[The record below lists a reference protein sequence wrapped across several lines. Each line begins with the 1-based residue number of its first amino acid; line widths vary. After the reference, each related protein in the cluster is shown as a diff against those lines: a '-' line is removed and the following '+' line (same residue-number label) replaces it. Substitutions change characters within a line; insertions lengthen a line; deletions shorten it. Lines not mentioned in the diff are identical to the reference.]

1 MIVDFHTHIFPDKVA
16 AKAIPK
22 LSSVIH
28 LEPSMNGTIDGLKA
42 SMEKSGVDISI
53 VLPIVTNPHQF
64 DSILRFAVH
73 INETCSQDFGP
84 GLVSFGGL
92 HPMSENYKEQLRL
105 LQKGRHQGY
114 QTASKLSGT
123 PL

>member
-42 SMEKSGVDISI
+42 SMEKKRSGYQHRPSD
-53 VLPIVTNPHQF
+53 
-64 DSILRFAVH
+64 
-73 INETCSQDFGP
+73 
-84 GLVSFGGL
+84 
-92 HPMSENYKEQLRL
+92 
-105 LQKGRHQGY
+105 RHQP
-114 QTASKLSGT
+114 ASI
-123 PL
+123 